1 MGLYEKILVITDFND
16 FSLNVCLKF
25 SKYLFNDNSEVEL
38 LHVIEESG
46 FISKLFSSRDEDLEN
61 CVKARLPLVGKNIS
75 EIYGVDIKT
84 NLRKGRITKEIND
97 FCQENAIDLVIMAT
111 ANVSDK
117 SIGANTHRLIR
128 TATVPLLV
136 LSVDLDP
143 RPIRNILIPI
153 ELYLSS
159 RQKVADAVAWAKHFG
174 ARITI
179 ISGVWDS
186 DKETKFKVKQI
197 SNNTKEFIES
207 KGIECEL
214 VMLDGL
220 ETGKDFAEET
230 VEYMNNPKN
239 EVDIVMV
246 MGRDESTEFS
256 IDSRSQDVVRYA
268 KIPVLCVPLRKTG
281 MNARFLF
288 Q

>member
-84 NLRKGRITKEIND
+84 NLRKGRITKEINN

-281 MNARFLF
+281 MNARFL
-288 Q
+288 

>member
-84 NLRKGRITKEIND
+84 YLRKGRITKEIND

-281 MNARFLF
+281 MNARFL
-288 Q
+288 

>member
-220 ETGKDFAEET
+220 ETGKDFADET
-230 VEYMNNPKN
+230 IKYMNNPEN

-246 MGRDESTEFS
+246 MGRDESTEFN

-268 KIPVLCVPLRKTG
+268 RIPVLCVPLRKTG
-281 MNARFLF
+281 MNARFL
-288 Q
+288 

>member
-143 RPIRNILIPI
+143 RPIKNILIPI

-281 MNARFLF
+281 MNARFL
-288 Q
+288 

>member
-281 MNARFLF
+281 MNARFL
-288 Q
+288 

>member
-97 FCQENAIDLVIMAT
+97 FCQENEIDLVIMAT

-268 KIPVLCVPLRKTG
+268 RIPVLCVPLRKTG
-281 MNARFLF
+281 MNARFL
-288 Q
+288 

>member
-186 DKETKFKVKQI
+186 DEETKFKVKQI
-197 SNNTKEFIES
+197 SNNTKEFIET
-207 KGIECEL
+207 KGIECKL
-214 VMLDGL
+214 VMLDRL
-220 ETGKDFAEET
+220 ETGKDFADET
-230 VEYMNNPKN
+230 IKYMNNPEN

-246 MGRDESTEFS
+246 MGRDESTEFN

-268 KIPVLCVPLRKTG
+268 RIPVLCVPLRKTG
-281 MNARFLF
+281 MNARFL
-288 Q
+288 

>member
-197 SNNTKEFIES
+197 SNNTKEFIKS

-281 MNARFLF
+281 MNARFL
-288 Q
+288 

>member
-1 MGLYEKILVITDFND
+1 MSLYEKILVITDFND

-25 SKYLFNDNSEVEL
+25 SKYLFHDNSEVEL

-61 CVKARLPLVGKNIS
+61 CVKARLPLVGKNIN
-75 EIYGVDIKT
+75 EIYGIDIKT
-84 NLRKGRITKEIND
+84 NLRKGRITKEINE
-97 FCQENAIDLVIMAT
+97 FCQENEIDLVIMAT

-186 DKETKFKVKQI
+186 DEETKFKVKQI
-197 SNNTKEFIES
+197 SNNTKEFIET
-207 KGIECEL
+207 KGIECKL
-214 VMLDGL
+214 VMLDRL
-220 ETGKDFAEET
+220 ETGKDFADET
-230 VEYMNNPKN
+230 IKYMNNPEN

-246 MGRDESTEFS
+246 MGRDESTEFN

-268 KIPVLCVPLRKTG
+268 RIPVLCVPLRKTG
-281 MNARFLF
+281 MNARFL
-288 Q
+288 

>member
-214 VMLDGL
+214 VMLDRL

-281 MNARFLF
+281 MNARFL
-288 Q
+288 

>member
-1 MGLYEKILVITDFND
+1 MSLYEKILVITDFND

-25 SKYLFNDNSEVEL
+25 SKYLFHDNSKVEL

-61 CVKARLPLVGKNIS
+61 CVKARLPLVGKNIN
-75 EIYGVDIKT
+75 EIYGIDIKT
-84 NLRKGRITKEIND
+84 NLRKGRITKEINE
-97 FCQENAIDLVIMAT
+97 FCQENEIDLVIMAT

-143 RPIRNILIPI
+143 RPVKNILIPI

-174 ARITI
+174 AKITI

-186 DKETKFKVKQI
+186 DEETKFKVKQI
-197 SNNTKEFIES
+197 SNNTKEFIET
-207 KGIECEL
+207 KGIECKL
-214 VMLDGL
+214 VMLDRL
-220 ETGKDFAEET
+220 ETGKDFADET
-230 VEYMNNPKN
+230 IKYMNNPEN

-246 MGRDESTEFS
+246 MGRDESTEFN

-281 MNARFLF
+281 MNARFL
-288 Q
+288 

>member
-1 MGLYEKILVITDFND
+1 M
-16 FSLNVCLKF
+16 
-25 SKYLFNDNSEVEL
+25 
-38 LHVIEESG
+38 
-46 FISKLFSSRDEDLEN
+46 EN

-281 MNARFLF
+281 MNARFL
-288 Q
+288 